1 MQFSHWIVRD
11 VVGLVYVLVCSG
23 DAFHGNGIDIHAV
36 VVVAVPQVQQTILPE
51 VSREII
57 SIGQSVDVAKNF
69 VLTIG
74 SDSNQLVGIHLDAI
88 DVSICGAKASAIDF
102 ESSSAANVNERFIGE
117 VDFGKLSLFAGHSV
131 NLIQHSGVW

>member
-57 SIGQSVDVAKNF
+57 SIGQPVDFAQNF

-74 SDSNQLVGIHLDAI
+74 SDSNQVVGIHLDAI
-88 DVSICGAKASAIDF
+88 DVSIGRAKAGRIDF
-102 ESSSAANVNERFIGE
+102 EPSSAANANERFIDE
-117 VDFGKLSLFAGHSV
+117 VNLGKLPLFAGHSV
-131 NLIQHSGVW
+131 NLIHHSRVW